1 MVLRPSRGEIWLADL
16 DPTRGHEQMGWRP
29 VLIVSAN
36 LFNHGP
42 AGLVFVL
49 PLTRTFRG
57 IPVHVP
63 VEPPEGG
70 LREPSYI
77 LCDGLRSIAKERLHG
92 PPWGKVSA
100 ATMRQVEDRLR
111 ILISL

>member
-29 VLIVSAN
+29 
-36 LFNHGP
+36 
-42 AGLVFVL
+42 
-49 PLTRTFRG
+49 
-57 IPVHVP
+57 
-63 VEPPEGG
+63 
-70 LREPSYI
+70 
-77 LCDGLRSIAKERLHG
+77 LRSIAKERLHG